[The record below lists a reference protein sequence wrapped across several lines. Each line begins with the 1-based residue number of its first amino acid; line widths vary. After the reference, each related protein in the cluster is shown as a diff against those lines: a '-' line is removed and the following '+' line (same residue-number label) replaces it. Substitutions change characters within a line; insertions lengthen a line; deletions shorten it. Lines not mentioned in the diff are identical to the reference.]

1 MTLASRHNELM
12 SLEQWRALGED
23 TSVRSELQEGVLIV
37 SPSPTARHQR
47 AIMRL
52 GVDLHAVLPAE
63 CDLIPEVDVVLD
75 YAFPST
81 ARRPDLVLTR
91 RATGPLVARDVVLVV
106 EILSPGTRRVDL
118 VLKRFEYAEAGIA
131 NYWIIDLEGTPRLE
145 ALTLVDGSYVGDWVS
160 GTHTSDAPFPVTIDL
175 DALA

>member
-1 MTLASRHNELM
+1 MTLASRQNELM

-23 TSVRSELQEGVLIV
+23 TSTRSELQEGVLIV
-37 SPSPTARHQR
+37 SPSPSPRHQR

-63 CDLIPEVDVVLD
+63 YDLIPEVDVVLD
-75 YAFPST
+75 SAFPST
-81 ARRPDLVLTR
+81 VRRPDLVLTR

-118 VLKRFEYAEAGIA
+118 VLKRHEYAEAGIT
-131 NYWIIDLEGTPRLE
+131 NYWIVDVDDRPRLLP
-145 ALTLVDGSYVGDWVS
+145 LTLVDGEYIGDWVT
-160 GTHTSDAPFPVTIDL
+160 GTYTSNVPFPVTIDL